1 MPGLVANL
9 ARQQGLS
16 LGARIGVWLM
26 LPTVTAGRHIARE
39 VPASCEGGD
48 EMAEAGAPETPVV
61 AVAASAGGVEA
72 LSSFAASLP
81 AEFSAA
87 VLVVLHIPSGGRSA
101 LPKILSRVGKLPAR
115 HPADGEPLTPGVI
128 LVAPPDRHMVVN
140 RGKVHLIVGARENG
154 HRPAADVLM
163 RSVAESL
170 GPRCA
175 GVVLS
180 GTMDDGA
187 AGLSAVRAAG
197 GLTLVQDPEE
207 AAFAGMPGAAIQDA
221 VPQFVGPVARLA
233 DRICD
238 WLAGEPATP
247 REEAMRPAEPAQTA
261 NPGHLTPL
269 TCPECGGTLWHHDDY
284 GAPRYRCRVGHA
296 FSADNLMLGNQAAIE
311 AALWAAIVA
320 LDERADLARRVV
332 KRLESSG
339 GTSQVARYRQD
350 IAAAEQRAEV
360 LRGLVG
366 ELVHGVSS
374 HEDEG
379 SIVDSA

>member
-1 MPGLVANL
+1 
-9 ARQQGLS
+9 
-16 LGARIGVWLM
+16 M
-26 LPTVTAGRHIARE
+26 LPTVTAGRDVAHK
-39 VPASCEGGD
+39 VSASCERGD

-87 VLVVLHIPSGGRSA
+87 VLVVLHIPPGGPSV

-115 HPADGEPLTPGVI
+115 HPADGDLLAPGVI
-128 LVAPPDRHMVVN
+128 LVAPPDRHMLVSG
-140 RGKVHLIVGARENG
+140 GKVRLVVGARENG

-187 AGLSAVRAAG
+187 SGLSAVRAAG

-207 AAFAGMPGAAIQDA
+207 AAFPGMPSAAIQDA
-221 VPQFVGPVARLA
+221 APQFVGPVATLA

-238 WLAGEPATP
+238 WLAGEPGTP
-247 REEAMRPAEPAQTA
+247 LEIAMRQAEPAHTA

-284 GAPRYRCRVGHA
+284 GTPRYRCRVGHT
-296 FSADNLMLGNQAAIE
+296 FSADNLMLGKQAAIE

-332 KRLESSG
+332 KRLEGSG
-339 GTSQVARYRQD
+339 RTSQVARYRRD

-366 ELVHGVSS
+366 DLVHGVST
-374 HEDEG
+374 HDDEG
-379 SIVDSA
+379 NIVDSA